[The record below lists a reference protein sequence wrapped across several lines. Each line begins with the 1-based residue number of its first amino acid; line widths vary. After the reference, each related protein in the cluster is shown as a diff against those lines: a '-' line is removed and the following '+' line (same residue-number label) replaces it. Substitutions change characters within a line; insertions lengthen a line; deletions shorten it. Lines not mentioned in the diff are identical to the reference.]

1 MSRQNVDIA
10 RRAYELADR
19 EGTAVALQLLA
30 PDFELDMS
38 SLYPDAPVI
47 RGIDNLLR
55 WTDGGPWGGSTRLQA
70 ERFFDV
76 DDERVLVFIRGT
88 ATGEGSGVPVE
99 IRDAHELTIRDGLI
113 VRCKVHRDQD
123 AALEAV
129 GLSE

>member
-1 MSRQNVDIA
+1 MSQENVDFA

-19 EGTAVALQLLA
+19 EGPAAALQLLA
-30 PDFELDMS
+30 PDVELDMS
-38 SLYPDAPVI
+38 SLYPDAPIV
-47 RGIDNLLR
+47 RGIDDLLR

-113 VRCKVHRDQD
+113 VRCKVHPDQD
-123 AALEAV
+123 ATLEAI